1 MAALYKQTVV
11 HNLSQ
16 GLGWPQEGMT
26 AFLFLRITPPTFDNT
41 GPITC
46 QKCALRNFRTQQG
59 FGGSDSN
66 VATERRASAPRCH
79 HTHRQGFE
87 TANYFARGTRLGGAE
102 GKRGLPTIHHFF
114 SLHGFQDQIIKTQ
127 LWVCVPQPQPSA
139 GGGRWF
145 FVRERLGSRR
155 PQPVSRTLR
164 GGADLPR
171 ARPAAGARRAPA
183 AADFRPAAGPRALG
197 RAAGGREQRQ
207 GAKLRATSAGRRPR
221 RARGKRAP
229 SACCRGAAGARRGG
243 DLLTARILLTW
254 GSGPPRERGRPGPAR
269 YVQTRTIDFDRRS
282 SSPPAHRYQPSLFS
296 LASGSGAVSFP
307 YEFRDP
313 PGGKWRRGIQFCRLL
328 ERTPCWKA
336 LGTHLLL
343 CWDTRERLRRRV
355 VLLAVV

>member
-11 HNLSQ
+11 NNLSQ

-46 QKCALRNFRTQQG
+46 QKCALRNFSTQQG

-114 SLHGFQDQIIKTQ
+114 SLHGFQDQIIETQ
-127 LWVCVPQPQPSA
+127 LWVCVPQPQPSG

-145 FVRERLGSRR
+145 FVRERLGSRQ
-155 PQPVSRTLR
+155 PQPVSLTLR

-171 ARPAAGARRAPA
+171 ARPAAG
-183 AADFRPAAGPRALG
+183 
-197 RAAGGREQRQ
+197 GGRTQ
-207 GAKLRATSAGRRPR
+207 GPCSCGL
-221 RARGKRAP
+221 
-229 SACCRGAAGARRGG
+229 
-243 DLLTARILLTW
+243 
-254 GSGPPRERGRPGPAR
+254 
-269 YVQTRTIDFDRRS
+269 
-282 SSPPAHRYQPSLFS
+282 
-296 LASGSGAVSFP
+296 
-307 YEFRDP
+307 P
-313 PGGKWRRGIQFCRLL
+313 PGGGAVRARTGGVWTRATPGRQVMRNERGQETPAG
-328 ERTPCWKA
+328 ER
-336 LGTHLLL
+336 
-343 CWDTRERLRRRV
+343 
-355 VLLAVV
+355 